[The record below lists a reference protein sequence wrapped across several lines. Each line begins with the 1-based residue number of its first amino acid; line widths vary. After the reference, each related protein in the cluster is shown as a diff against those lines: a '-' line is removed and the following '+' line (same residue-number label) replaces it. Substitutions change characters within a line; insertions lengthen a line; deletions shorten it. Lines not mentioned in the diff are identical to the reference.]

1 MNRELAFFLVVNR
14 ELGNGRDRELGLF
27 MVVNRESAI
36 FLVVNR
42 ELGYGRDRE
51 FGFSYGRES

>member
-1 MNRELAFFLVVNR
+1 MPAAFAIFLVVNR
-14 ELGNGRDRELGLF
+14 ETGYDRNHELGF
-27 MVVNRESAI
+27 VMVVNRESAI

>member
-1 MNRELAFFLVVNR
+1 MHNEAPPRDVVNRELAFFLVVNR
-14 ELGNGRDRELGLF
+14 EF
-27 MVVNRESAI
+27 VI

-51 FGFSYGRES
+51 LGIFYGRES

>member
-1 MNRELAFFLVVNR
+1 MNR

>member
-1 MNRELAFFLVVNR
+1 
-14 ELGNGRDRELGLF
+14 
-27 MVVNRESAI
+27 MVVNHEFAI

-51 FGFSYGRES
+51 LGFFMVVNREFGTFLVVNSELGYGRDRELGFLCS

>member
-1 MNRELAFFLVVNR
+1 MKSREIVNREFAIFLVVNR
-14 ELGNGRDRELGLF
+14 ELGYCRDLELGFF
-27 MVVNRESAI
+27 M
-36 FLVVNR
+36 VVNR